1 MISVFFCNQWT
12 ADNLIQELLQL
23 QECCQQSPIKNPVR
37 DRCIGMYKINLDWYC
52 RMFLCPHFA
61 ETLKA
66 VRQLLSLAGTSVHH
80 LVSA

>member
-23 QECCQQSPIKNPVR
+23 QECCQQSPIKNSVR
-37 DRCIGMYKINLDWYC
+37 DRGIGMYKINLYLYC
-52 RMFLCPHFA
+52 RKLLCPHFA

-66 VRQLLSLAGTSVHH
+66 VRQLVSLASSSVHR
-80 LVSA
+80 LVST